1 MIFFVPFFLCLISYL
16 LIPAACPYAL
26 RCLLYLSISQN
37 CIKLTSQHTEIFV
50 LSAPVY
56 GLHYIL
62 PNFPAGSPARLHCY
76 QYMMLLNLPVSYD
89 SRHIVE
95 CQFFRNHTF
104 HASVRGRRPYG
115 IKDPA
120 ASNGVS
126 NLQRCRAAGYLTLA
140 AVAKCLQAATWLV
153 ARGNKSKTAH
163 RVGSGSQSPAAHT
176 DNKKGTAPANTEC
189 CSLP

>member
-1 MIFFVPFFLCLISYL
+1 MLCAAFCTLVYPKTASNLHHSIRKYSFYL
-16 LIPAACPYAL
+16 LRYMV
-26 RCLLYLSISQN
+26 
-37 CIKLTSQHTEIFV
+37 CIIFCQTFR
-50 LSAPVY
+50 PD
-56 GLHYIL
+56 
-62 PNFPAGSPARLHCY
+62 PPARLHCY